1 MFWKMGNL
9 TKKRLLHFLQQPQN
23 ATGAYFAT
31 VQMPV
36 NTHVRRFTVSSL
48 PKTVSL
54 TKGYKFLSL
63 ENKIAYLTLR
73 VSAAMVVSL
82 IAFSS
87 FTSLCLLIFFNTAF
101 RQHILPIYN
110 VIF

>member
-1 MFWKMGNL
+1 
-9 TKKRLLHFLQQPQN
+9 
-23 ATGAYFAT
+23 
-31 VQMPV
+31 MPV

-73 VSAAMVVSL
+73 VSAAMAVSL
-82 IAFSS
+82 IAFSA

-101 RQHILPIYN
+101 DS
-110 VIF
+110 IFCPFTMLFFSNFNL

>member
-1 MFWKMGNL
+1 ML
-9 TKKRLLHFLQQPQN
+9 
-23 ATGAYFAT
+23 
-31 VQMPV
+31 
-36 NTHVRRFTVSSL
+36 RRQASC
-48 PKTVSL
+48 PRQTVSL

-63 ENKIAYLTLR
+63 ENKIIYLTLR
-73 VSAAMVVSL
+73 VSAAMAVSL

-110 VIF
+110 VIFSNFTL